1 MLDLRIPTGGFF
13 LLAGVILLALGIID
27 PNARAAL
34 TDVNVNL
41 YCGIAMVVFG
51 AFMLLLAFRAAKK
64 AS

>member
-13 LLAGVILLALGIID
+13 LLAGVILLALGLID

-51 AFMLLLAFRAAKK
+51 AFLLLLAFRAKK